1 MKFTKEKES
10 GKDVRPSY
18 SLYYFPYFTRI
29 RNQDQLNRADE
40 FEADWPRELDRAGT
54 CLFKLAPVK
63 HILNGFAYGI

>member
-54 CLFKLAPVK
+54 CLFELGKFRYM
-63 HILNGFAYGI
+63 GAYLG